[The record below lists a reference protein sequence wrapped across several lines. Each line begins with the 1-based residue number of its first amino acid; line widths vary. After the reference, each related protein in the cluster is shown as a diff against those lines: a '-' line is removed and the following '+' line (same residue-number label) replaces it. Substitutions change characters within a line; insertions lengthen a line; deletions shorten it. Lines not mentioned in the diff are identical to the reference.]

1 MKFWKASCHGL
12 LLAGLIGYLSSA
24 AQAQHLQ
31 HGAGMTATTQAPVKL
46 NLVSTAGFAPDGSLW
61 LLNLNQQGKLRLLKS
76 PDLGRS
82 WGQEQVLQLGDDKPN
97 LSGEAP
103 AMLAFGSQQQVLIAY
118 PQSLGKRFT
127 GEVRLIRSLD
137 GGVNFSAPATVHNDR
152 QIIGHSFPLMR
163 FDAQGVLHLVWLDGR
178 DKAQVAA
185 QEGFNEKGKNSF
197 RGSSVYRVVSHDA
210 GASFS
215 ADLKLADHSCEC
227 CRIASALDQ
236 QGNLVLLWRHV
247 FAPNLRDHAF
257 ARVKA
262 DSAVIAEPIRA
273 TYDNWQVDACPH
285 HGAAIAA
292 AEHSG
297 FHAIWFGARQ
307 NEFALRYGR
316 LNQDGQAEGVVRN
329 LPDAAAEHA
338 DIQSSGARVV
348 VIWRSYDGQKTRVYS
363 WISEDN
369 GQHFTLRELAETSEE
384 NDYPRLIKKPAA
396 KAGAAAQVFWIW
408 NTKGKLHVAEI

>member
-1 MKFWKASCHGL
+1 MKLWREYGSAL
-12 LLAGLIGYLSSA
+12 LLAGLSAGLSVP
-24 AQAQHLQ
+24 AQAQQQQ
-31 HGAGMTATTQAPVKL
+31 HGTSMAATTQAQVKL
-46 NLVSTAGFAPDGSLW
+46 NLVSSAAFAPDGSLW
-61 LLNLNQQGKLRLLKS
+61 LVNLNPQGKLRVVKS
-76 PDLGRS
+76 ADQGLS
-82 WGQEQVLQLGDDKPN
+82 WGAEQVLDLGNDKPN

-103 AMLAFGSQQQVLIAY
+103 AKLAFGAQGQVLISY
-118 PQSLGKRFT
+118 SQSLGKRFT
-127 GEVRLIRSLD
+127 GEVRLIRSVD
-137 GGVNFSAPATVHNDR
+137 GGLNFSAPVTVHTDR
-152 QIIGHSFPLMR
+152 QIIGHSYPIMH

-178 DKAQVAA
+178 DKAQVVA
-185 QEGFNEKGKNSF
+185 QEGLNEKAKSSY
-197 RGSSVYRVVSHDA
+197 RGSALYRVVSHDA

-227 CRIASALDQ
+227 CRIATTLDQ
-236 QGNLVLLWRHV
+236 QGQLVLLWRHV
-247 FAPNLRDHAF
+247 FAPNIRDHAF

-262 DSAVIAEPIRA
+262 DSAVIAEPTRA
-273 TYDNWQVDACPH
+273 TFDNWQVDACPH

-396 KAGAAAQVFWIW
+396 KAGEAAQVFWIW